1 MIKTN
6 QNFLNLSGGWTSD
19 GQVLILLEYGFSN
32 APYKKVMSEEE
43 KTSLKK
49 ELKTRIDKLTDEQ
62 LEAIAAGYDE
72 SVQVCGEILTALL
85 FGSDEQKSGGYTGS
99 W

>member
-1 MIKTN
+1 M
-6 QNFLNLSGGWTSD
+6 
-19 GQVLILLEYGFSN
+19 SN
-32 APYKKVMSEEE
+32 KKVMSEEE

-72 SVQVCGEILTALL
+72 GVQVCGEILTALL
-85 FGSDEQKSGGYTGS
+85 FGSDEKKSGGYTGS